1 MNEKKIIDRK
11 LLADLAKEVGL
22 NASHL
27 EALGES
33 RQWEIVVGSDMLEW
47 LVEIQHRFERLAV
60 MGDDEYRGFYIEVP
74 RPTQEE
80 WGDAEELL
88 ASGEYDSREAFL
100 ADWLAFN
107 PMETKW
113 FHVASSR
120 YGDSRSIRVT
130 DRKHTHF
137 IITNR
142 SKYTDAEPN
151 DTWCRENL
159 IRLFDYLERIID
171 IIVANPDGFNDYVAH
186 NLPYQQR
193 IGRIAQREFNRIVPN
208 FKINV
213 EDRDTAIKA
222 LEDSVCWRSVPL
234 LETMTIRKY
243 CTYFRIANEVYEAYH
258 RKWGF
263 RGRIY
268 TDQQDVPEE
277 LRDVLYYKQKK
288 FVDVTEMYD
297 IDSPDD
303 FMRFATDHYGELGL
317 SRLNIFA
324 SNDRQQGWKIVV
336 SNSYSA
342 NAGLAIEVA
351 TALYKAGAPLQ
362 IYDAEKLLR
371 ILLEED
377 YVRLVLDSYH
387 NYMGYQEEGSVY
399 ELPWEYECSDDTNSV
414 LTKEQYQA
422 IVSIAEWLPEER
434 VKPKF
439 LSLTLH

>member
-1 MNEKKIIDRK
+1 MT
-11 LLADLAKEVGL
+11 KEVGL

-33 RQWEIVVGSDMLEW
+33 RQWEIVVGSDMLER

-74 RPTQEE
+74 RPAPEE
-80 WGDAEELL
+80 WGDAEDLV

-107 PMETKW
+107 PMETRW

-137 IITNR
+137 IITNH

-159 IRLFDYLERIID
+159 IRLFDYLERMID
-171 IIVANPDGFNDYVAH
+171 VIVANPDGSNDYVAH

-193 IGRIAQREFNRIVPN
+193 IGRISQKEFNRIVPN
-208 FKINV
+208 CKIEV
-213 EDRDTAIKA
+213 EDKETAIKA
-222 LEDSVCWRSVPL
+222 LEDSVHGRSVPP
-234 LETMTIRKY
+234 LETMTIRQY
-243 CTYFRIANEVYEAYH
+243 CSYYRIANEAYEAYY
-258 RKWGF
+258 RE
-263 RGRIY
+263 RGASGRVY
-268 TDQQDVPEE
+268 EDPQGVPEE
-277 LRDVLYYKQKK
+277 LRDVAYYKRMK
-288 FVDVTEMYD
+288 FVDVEALYD
-297 IDSPDD
+297 IDSPAD
-303 FMRFATDHYGELGL
+303 FIRFATDHYGELGL

-324 SNDRQQGWKIVV
+324 SNKCQQGWMIVV

-351 TALYKAGAPLQ
+351 TALYKTGAPLL

-371 ILLEED
+371 ILREED
-377 YVRLVLDSYH
+377 YVRLVPSSFH
-387 NYMGYQEEGSVY
+387 NYMGYQEEGTVY
-399 ELPWEYECSDDTNSV
+399 ELPWEYECSGDVDSP
-414 LTKEQYQA
+414 LTLEQYHA
-422 IVSIAEWLPEER
+422 IVSLTEWQPEEQVR
-434 VKPKF
+434 PIV
-439 LSLTLH
+439 

>member
-1 MNEKKIIDRK
+1 MNERKIIDRK
-11 LLADLAKEVGL
+11 FLTDLAKDVGL

-33 RQWEIVVGSDMLEW
+33 RQWEIVVGGDMLER
-47 LVEIQHRFERLAV
+47 LVEIQHRFERLAT

-74 RPTQEE
+74 RPTPEE
-80 WGDAEELL
+80 WGDAEELI
-88 ASGEYDSREAFL
+88 ASGEYDSRETFL

-107 PMETKW
+107 PMETRW

-120 YGDSRSIRVT
+120 YEDSRSIRVK

-142 SKYTDAEPN
+142 SKCTDAEPD
-151 DTWCRENL
+151 DTWYRENL
-159 IRLFDYLERIID
+159 TRLLDYLQRMID
-171 IIVANPDGFNDYVAH
+171 VIVANPDRFNDYVAH

-193 IGRIAQREFNRIVPN
+193 TGRIAQKDFNRIVPN
-208 FKINV
+208 FKIEV
-213 EDRDTAIKA
+213 EDRETAIKA
-222 LEDSVCWRSVPL
+222 LEDSVHGYSAPL
-234 LETMTIRKY
+234 FETMTIRRY
-243 CTYFRIANEVYEAYH
+243 CTYYRIANEVYEAYN
-258 RKWGF
+258 RKRGC
-263 RGRIY
+263 RGRIH

-277 LRDVLYYKQKK
+277 LRDVVYYKRRK

-297 IDSPDD
+297 IDSQED
-303 FMRFATDHYGELGL
+303 FMRFTNDHYGELGL
-317 SRLNIFA
+317 LRLNIFA

-351 TALYKAGAPLQ
+351 TALYKAGAPLL

-377 YVRLVLDSYH
+377 YVRLVPDSYH

-399 ELPWEYECSDDTNSV
+399 ELPWEYEYSDDGDSV
-414 LTKEQYQA
+414 LTQEQYHA
-422 IVSIAEWLPEER
+422 IVSHTEWQPEEP
-434 VKPKF
+434 VKPIV
-439 LSLTLH
+439 

>member
-1 MNEKKIIDRK
+1 MNERKIIDRK
-11 LLADLAKEVGL
+11 FFADLAKEVGL

-27 EALGES
+27 EVLGES
-33 RQWEIVVGSDMLEW
+33 RQWEIVVSGDMLEQ
-47 LVEIQHRFERLAV
+47 LVEIQ
-60 MGDDEYRGFYIEVP
+60 
-74 RPTQEE
+74 RPAPEE
-80 WGDAEELL
+80 WGDAEELV
-88 ASGEYDSREAFL
+88 ASGEYDSREAFF

-107 PMETKW
+107 LMETRW

-137 IITNR
+137 IITNCP
-142 SKYTDAEPN
+142 KCTDAGPD

-159 IRLFDYLERIID
+159 IRLFDYLQRMID
-171 IIVANPDGFNDYVAH
+171 VIVANPDGFDDYVAH

-193 IGRIAQREFNRIVPN
+193 TGRISQREFNCIVPN
-208 FKINV
+208 FKIEV
-213 EDRDTAIKA
+213 EDRETAIKA
-222 LEDSVCWRSVPL
+222 LEDSVHGLSAPL
-234 LETMTIRKY
+234 LETMTTRKY

-258 RKWGF
+258 RKRGL
-263 RGRIY
+263 RGRIH
-268 TDQQDVPEE
+268 TDPQYVPEE
-277 LRDVLYYKQKK
+277 LRDVVYYKRKK

-324 SNDRQQGWKIVV
+324 SHDRQQGWKIVV

-351 TALYKAGAPLQ
+351 TALYKAGAPLL
-362 IYDAEKLLR
+362 IYDAEKFLR

-377 YVRLVLDSYH
+377 YVRLVPDSYH
-387 NYMGYQEEGSVY
+387 NYMGYQEEGIVY

-414 LTKEQYQA
+414 LTKEQYLA
-422 IVSIAEWLPEER
+422 IVSLAEWQPEER
-434 VKPKF
+434 IR
-439 LSLTLH
+439 LH

>member
-1 MNEKKIIDRK
+1 MNERKIIDRK

-33 RQWEIVVGSDMLEW
+33 RQWEIVVGGDMLER

-74 RPTQEE
+74 RPTPEE
-80 WGDAEELL
+80 WGDAEELI
-88 ASGEYDSREAFL
+88 ASGEYDSRETFL

-107 PMETKW
+107 PMETRW
-113 FHVASSR
+113 LHVASSR

-130 DRKHTHF
+130 DRKHTRF
-137 IITNR
+137 IITNCP
-142 SKYTDAEPN
+142 KCTDAGPD

-159 IRLFDYLERIID
+159 IRLFDYLQRMID
-171 IIVANPDGFNDYVAH
+171 VIVANPDGFNDYVAH

-193 IGRIAQREFNRIVPN
+193 IGRITQKEFNRIVPN
-208 FKINV
+208 FKIEV
-213 EDRDTAIKA
+213 EDRETAIKA
-222 LEDSVCWRSVPL
+222 LEDSVHGHSSPL
-234 LETMTIRKY
+234 LETITIRKY

-258 RKWGF
+258 RKRGF

-268 TDQQDVPEE
+268 TDPQDVPEE
-277 LRDVLYYKQKK
+277 LRDVVYYKRKK
-288 FVDVTEMYD
+288 FVDVMEMYD
-297 IDSPDD
+297 IDSPED
-303 FMRFATDHYGELGL
+303 FMRFATEHYGELGL

-324 SNDRQQGWKIVV
+324 SHDRQQGWKIVV

-351 TALYKAGAPLQ
+351 TALYKAGTPLL

-371 ILLEED
+371 ILREED
-377 YVRLVLDSYH
+377 SVRLVPSSFH
-387 NYMGYQEEGSVY
+387 NYMSYQDEGTVY
-399 ELPWEYECSDDTNSV
+399 ELPWNYECSDDGDSP
-414 LTKEQYQA
+414 LTREQYQA
-422 IVSIAEWLPEER
+422 IVSLAKWQPEER
-434 VKPKF
+434 VR
-439 LSLTLH
+439 TEV

>member
-1 MNEKKIIDRK
+1 MNERKIIDRK
-11 LLADLAKEVGL
+11 LLVDLAKEVGL

-33 RQWEIVVGSDMLEW
+33 RQWEIVVGGDMLGR

-100 ADWLAFN
+100 ADWFAFN
-107 PMETKW
+107 PMETRW

-142 SKYTDAEPN
+142 PKYTDAEPD

-159 IRLFDYLERIID
+159 TRLFDYLERMID
-171 IIVANPDGFNDYVAH
+171 VIVANPDRFNDYVAH

-193 IGRIAQREFNRIVPN
+193 TGRIAQKDFNRIVQN
-208 FKINV
+208 FKIEV
-213 EDRDTAIKA
+213 EDRETAIKA
-222 LEDSVCWRSVPL
+222 LEDSVHGLSAPL

-243 CTYFRIANEVYEAYH
+243 CAYFRIANEVYEAYH
-258 RKWGF
+258 RK
-263 RGRIY
+263 RGCKGCIY

-277 LRDVLYYKQKK
+277 LRDVVYYKRKK

-297 IDSPDD
+297 IDSPED
-303 FMRFATDHYGELGL
+303 FIRFATDHYGELGL

-324 SNDRQQGWKIVV
+324 SKDRQQGWKIVV

-351 TALYKAGAPLQ
+351 TALYKAGAPLL
-362 IYDAEKLLR
+362 IYDAEKFLR

-377 YVRLVLDSYH
+377 SVRLVPYSYH
-387 NYMGYQEEGSVY
+387 NYMGYQEEGTVY
-399 ELPWEYECSDDTNSV
+399 ELPWEYECSDDGDSP
-414 LTKEQYQA
+414 LTREQYQA
-422 IVSIAEWLPEER
+422 IVLLTEWQPEER
-434 VKPKF
+434 IR
-439 LSLTLH
+439 LH